1 MRTTKAAASPTASTT
16 NIRQL
21 SPPRNR
27 IAIAMVVTTTSA
39 PKSGSRSSSPATK
52 NITAEHGQEPLL
64 QVVHERGLAHRVVG
78 RVEHD
83 QQLHDLRGLE
93 GRGASEIQRRA
104 PFTSR
109 PIPG

>member
-1 MRTTKAAASPTASTT
+1 MRITKAATSPIASTT

-52 NITAEHGQEPLL
+52 NITANMGRNPFFRSSMNAPLRT
-64 QVVHERGLAHRVVG
+64 V
-78 RVEHD
+78 
-83 QQLHDLRGLE
+83 
-93 GRGASEIQRRA
+93 
-104 PFTSR
+104 
-109 PIPG
+109 